1 MRVFYRN
8 NEASQTPDS
17 RASKEDV
24 ALVVKKLI
32 KVMTD
37 KKMSEGNR
45 HKAFTFFYAVPPSQ
59 RDEAWKLSVQM
70 FFSTLED

>member
-59 RDEAWKLSVQM
+59 RDEAWVTAAATFLNQ
-70 FFSTLED
+70 LQ